1 MYIFYKMNILYVG
14 IMGILN
20 LYICGWI
27 FVSLV
32 IWNMCNFKNDEL
44 FSILIIFIELKGK
57 YIIKDFI

>member
-1 MYIFYKMNILYVG
+1 MNILYVG

-44 FSILIIFIELKGK
+44 FSILIICIELKGK